1 MHLPLTG
8 SSIIL
13 EFLAQGIPLPFVDLD
28 GARSVRFVCQR
39 VFPCLLSPHDV
50 CMDRVDQKV

>member
-8 SSIIL
+8 SIIL

-28 GARSVRFVCQR
+28 GAWSVRFVCQR

-50 CMDRVDQKV
+50 CRVDQKV

>member
-13 EFLAQGIPLPFVDLD
+13 EFLAQGIPLPFLDLD
-28 GARSVRFVCQR
+28 GA
-39 VFPCLLSPHDV
+39 CL
-50 CMDRVDQKV
+50 

>member
-8 SSIIL
+8 SIIL

-28 GARSVRFVCQR
+28 GAWSVRFVCQR

-50 CMDRVDQKV
+50 CICRVDQKV